1 MKIKILAK
9 KYFRLFSEKD
19 EENLFKMF
27 DEKITLK
34 DWEISVI
41 NKKNVIKAN
50 KKIFKKFKKI
60 QVTPEQIYQDKYT
73 IIAEIKIKL
82 NNKVSINVLDILKF
96 NKKYKIVSIKAYKL

>member
-60 QVTPEQIYQDKYT
+60 QVTPEQIYQDKNT